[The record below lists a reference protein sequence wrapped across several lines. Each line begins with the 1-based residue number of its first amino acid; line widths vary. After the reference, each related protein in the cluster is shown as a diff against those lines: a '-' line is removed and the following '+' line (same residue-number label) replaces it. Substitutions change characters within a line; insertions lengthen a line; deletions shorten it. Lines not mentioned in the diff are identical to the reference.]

1 MVAMVKKQE
10 EDEEEMGDGGIK
22 REERRGRVQ
31 QEEEQQVPCETP
43 NELHQLYDSQSYR
56 APKLQSL
63 DREPSPFLTS
73 LRALMVRFQGFGGG
87 DPSTSSALTSSK
99 HPGILDWEI
108 SRETCM
114 HPQAPFSFINIIRFS
129 NELESQMIFTF

>member
-1 MVAMVKKQE
+1 MAGLKGKR
-10 EDEEEMGDGGIK
+10 GGEGCSEK
-22 REERRGRVQ
+22 RSSECPVR
-31 QEEEQQVPCETP
+31 PPP

-63 DREPSPFLTS
+63 DREPSPFLAS

-99 HPGILDWEI
+99 HLGILDWEI

-114 HPQAPFSFINIIRFS
+114 HPHAPFSFINIIRFS